1 MSEFYTKTKSGKYI
15 PITFKEIVTK
25 DWENKLISVRIGS
38 DEYPAEE
45 SEIEETLDGLSE
57 ADALDSLENTS
68 FLISLHSLDFEVI
81 GSLKEISEKY
91 IAIKVIGGDDLTKI
105 GSLQKSA
112 KEQLRGKTKKVVVL
126 PSPIT
131 VDEYAKVK
139 EVLQRLEVR
148 RSRRSR

>member
-81 GSLKEISEKY
+81 GNLKEISEKY
-91 IAIKVIGGDDLTKI
+91 IAIKVTGGDDLAKI

>member
-1 MSEFYTKTKSGKYI
+1 MSEFYTKTKNGRYV

-91 IAIKVIGGDDLTKI
+91 IAIKVTGGDDLAKI